1 MNEKTLIE
9 LSEDIRSKE
18 ISSTELT
25 KFYLDRIKKYDN
37 KLNCNG

>member
-18 ISSTELT
+18 ISLPSL
-25 KFYLDRIKKYDN
+25 KAN
-37 KLNCNG
+37 LNNISNDALVGLVA